1 MTKQEARKVF
11 KQNRAQLSRK
21 DLVKMNDLLLIQFQR
36 LVLPYLNVIH
46 SYVPLQDQKEPDP
59 ILMIDF
65 LKFKNVNMKVVYPK
79 INPENFSMQSI
90 LEDDNTSFELN
101 KYGIPE
107 PSSGIVIGEKEIDLA
122 FVPLIA
128 FDLFGNRVGYGK
140 GYYDRFISK
149 CRFNMIKIGISYFPP
164 LDQIEDIE
172 EFDKKLDF
180 CITPDYIY
188 AF

>member
-21 DLVKMNDLLLIQFQR
+21 DIVKMNDLLLIQFQR
-36 LVLPYLNVIH
+36 LVLPFLNVIH
-46 SYVPLQDQKEPDP
+46 SYIPLQDQKEPDP
-59 ILMIDF
+59 LLMIDF

-79 INPENFSMQSI
+79 INAETFSMQSFI
-90 LEDDNTSFELN
+90 EDDSTTFELN

-107 PSSGIVIGEKEIDLA
+107 PSNGILVGEKEIDLA

-140 GYYDRFISK
+140 GYYDRFIAK

>member
-21 DLVKMNDLLLIQFQR
+21 DIVKMNDLLLIQFQR
-36 LVLPYLNVIH
+36 LVLPFVNVIH
-46 SYVPLQDQKEPDP
+46 SYIPLQDQKEPNP
-59 ILMIDF
+59 ILMIDY
-65 LKFKNVNMKVVYPK
+65 LKFKNINVKVVYPK
-79 INPENFSMQSI
+79 INPENFSMQCI
-90 LEDDNTSFELN
+90 LEDDITSFELN
-101 KYGIPE
+101 KYGILE
-107 PSSGIVIGEKEIDLA
+107 PSNGILIGEKEIDLA

-164 LDQIEDIE
+164 LDQIDDIE

>member
-21 DLVKMNDLLLIQFQR
+21 DIVKMNDLLLIQFQR
-36 LVLPYLNVIH
+36 LTLPFLKIIH
-46 SYVPLQDQKEPDP
+46 SYIPLQDQKEPDP
-59 ILMIDF
+59 LLMIDF
-65 LKFKNVNMKVVYPK
+65 LKFKNVNLKVVYPK
-79 INPENFSMQSI
+79 INTETFLMQSI
-90 LEDDNTSFELN
+90 LEDDNTTFELN

-107 PSSGIVIGEKEIDLA
+107 PSMGALIAEKEIDLA

-140 GYYDRFISK
+140 GYYDRFIAK

>member
-1 MTKQEARKVF
+1 
-11 KQNRAQLSRK
+11 
-21 DLVKMNDLLLIQFQR
+21 MNDLLLIQFQR
-36 LVLPYLNVIH
+36 LVLPFLNVIH
-46 SYVPLQDQKEPDP
+46 SYIPLQDQKEPDP
-59 ILMIDF
+59 FLMIDF
-65 LKFKNVNMKVVYPK
+65 LKFKNVNMKVAYPK
-79 INPENFSMQSI
+79 INAETFSMQSI
-90 LEDDNTSFELN
+90 LEDGNTTFELN

-107 PSSGIVIGEKEIDLA
+107 PSTGILIAEKEIELA

-140 GYYDRFISK
+140 GYYDRFIAK

-164 LDQIEDIE
+164 LDQIDDIE